1 MAYRYGICNP
11 NEIAMMNKTDTQS
24 NSWLVA
30 MISPDA
36 RRRQTFVGAIAA
48 LSNVFGRGVATYP
61 SGDELTEF
69 VRMGFEVAIVD
80 LDHDT
85 DRAINAIESISRR
98 DSGATVMAYSASN
111 DLALVRRAMKAGA
124 RDFLTGTNITE
135 ALREA
140 FTGIAPRRARQ
151 EKEPGKLFVFA
162 SSKPGVGVTCAATN
176 FALALSKESGARVV
190 IVDMD
195 LHQGDVALGLGLT
208 PSASVADALANH
220 TRLDREFLSGTLL
233 RHSSGLSVLAA
244 PEKNCFSV
252 FSTEEGTAPLI
263 RLLREEF
270 DYIVIDS
277 GSCRGRV
284 QEKLID
290 IADKVYLITELSF
303 PALRNGHRLIA
314 HLDLRSAGQ
323 NLEVVLNRSNS
334 KANVTEDQA
343 RQALRRPIAWRI
355 PNGQA
360 AMRAAWEAGTPLSA
374 EQSTV
379 MKALTQMA
387 KAACGK
393 PAEAEKTNRF
403 LGLFDFKARPA
414 ASVVM

>member
-1 MAYRYGICNP
+1 MQNL
-11 NEIAMMNKTDTQS
+11 TDTQS

-30 MISPDA
+30 MVSPDA
-36 RRRQTFVGAIAA
+36 RRRQAFVGAIAA
-48 LSNVFGRGVATYP
+48 LSNVFGRGIATYP
-61 SGDELTEF
+61 AGDELAEF

-85 DRAINAIESISRR
+85 DRAMDAIESISRR
-98 DSGATVMAYSASN
+98 DPGAIVMAYSANN
-111 DLALVRRAMKAGA
+111 DLTLIRRAMKAGA

-135 ALREA
+135 TLREA
-140 FTGIAPRRARQ
+140 FAGIAPRHARQQ

-176 FALALSKESGARVV
+176 FALALTKESKARVV

-195 LHQGDVALGLGLT
+195 LHQGDVALGLGIT
-208 PSASVADALANH
+208 PAASVADALANH
-220 TRLDREFLSGTLL
+220 TRLDREFLSGILS

-244 PEKNCFSV
+244 PEKNCFSA
-252 FSTEEGTAPLI
+252 FSTEEGTARLI

-270 DYIVIDS
+270 DYVVVDS
-277 GSCRGRV
+277 SSCRGRV
-284 QEKLID
+284 QEKLFD
-290 IADKVYLITELSF
+290 IADKVYLIAELSF
-303 PALRNGHRLIA
+303 PSLRNGHRLIA
-314 HLDLRSAGQ
+314 HFDLRSAGQ

-334 KANVTEDQA
+334 KANVSEDQA
-343 RQALRRPIAWRI
+343 RQALRRPIAWKI

-374 EQSTV
+374 EESVV
-379 MKALTQMA
+379 MKALTEMA

-393 PAEAEKTNRF
+393 AVETKKANGF
-403 LGLFDFKARPA
+403 LSLFGFQTRPA
-414 ASVVM
+414 VTPAM

>member
-1 MAYRYGICNP
+1 M
-11 NEIAMMNKTDTQS
+11 
-24 NSWLVA
+24 V
-30 MISPDA
+30 SPDV
-36 RRRQTFVGAIAA
+36 RRRQTFVAAIAA
-48 LSNVFGRGVATYP
+48 LSNVFGRGIATYP
-61 SGDELTEF
+61 AGDELAEF
-69 VRMGFEVAIVD
+69 IRMGFEVAIVD

-98 DSGATVMAYSASN
+98 DPGATVMAYSANN

-124 RDFLTGTNITE
+124 RDFLTGINITE
-135 ALREA
+135 TLREA
-140 FTGIAPRRARQ
+140 FAGITPRHARQ
-151 EKEPGKLFVFA
+151 EKDPGKLFVFA

-176 FALALSKESGARVV
+176 FALALSKESNARVV
-190 IVDMD
+190 IVDLD
-195 LHQGDVALGLGLT
+195 LHLGDVALGLGLT
-208 PSASVADALANH
+208 PTASVADGLANH
-220 TRLDREFLSGTLL
+220 TRLDREFLSGILS

-252 FSTEEGTAPLI
+252 FSTEEGAARLI

-270 DYIVIDS
+270 DYVVIDS

-284 QEKLID
+284 QEKLFD

-323 NLEVVLNRSNS
+323 NLEVVLNRSNA
-334 KANVTEDQA
+334 KANVTEDQV
-343 RQALRRPIAWRI
+343 RQALRRPIAWKI
-355 PNGQA
+355 PNGEI
-360 AMRAAWEAGTPLSA
+360 AMRAAWEAGKPLSA
-374 EQSTV
+374 EASTV

-393 PAEAEKTNRF
+393 PAEAAKTNR
-403 LGLFDFKARPA
+403 LLSLFGFQTRTA
-414 ASVVM
+414 ATAA

>member
-1 MAYRYGICNP
+1 M
-11 NEIAMMNKTDTQS
+11 
-24 NSWLVA
+24 V
-30 MISPDA
+30 SPDA
-36 RRRQTFVGAIAA
+36 RRRQTFVAAIAA
-48 LSNVFGRGVATYP
+48 LSNVFGRGIATYP

-80 LDHDT
+80 LDYDT
-85 DRAINAIESISRR
+85 DRALDAIESVSRR
-98 DSGATVMAYSASN
+98 DPGAIVMVYSANN
-111 DLALVRRAMKAGA
+111 DLALIRRAMKAGA

-135 ALREA
+135 TLREA
-140 FTGIAPRRARQ
+140 FSGIAPRNLREQ
-151 EKEPGKLFVFA
+151 DKEPGKLFVFA

-176 FALALSKESGARVV
+176 FALALNKESRTRVV

-220 TRLDREFLSGTLL
+220 TRLDREFLSGILS
-233 RHSSGLSVLAA
+233 RHSSGLFVLAA
-244 PEKNCFSV
+244 PEKDCFSA
-252 FSTEEGTAPLI
+252 FSTEEGTARLI

-270 DYIVIDS
+270 DYVVVDS
-277 GSCRGRV
+277 GACRGRV
-284 QEKLID
+284 QEKLFD

-314 HLDLRSAGQ
+314 HLDLRSAGR
-323 NLEVVLNRSNS
+323 NLEVVLNRFNS
-334 KANVTEDQA
+334 KANISEDQA

-360 AMRAAWEAGTPLSA
+360 AMRAAWEAGTPLSS
-374 EQSTV
+374 EESTV

-393 PAEAEKTNRF
+393 PVEAGKSNGF
-403 LGLFDFKARPA
+403 LSLFGCETRPA
-414 ASVVM
+414 ATPAM

>member
-1 MAYRYGICNP
+1 MQNL
-11 NEIAMMNKTDTQS
+11 TDTQS

-30 MISPDA
+30 IVSPDA
-36 RRRQTFVGAIAA
+36 RRRQTFVAAIAA
-48 LSNVFGRGVATYP
+48 LSNVFGRGIATYP
-61 SGDELTEF
+61 AGDELTEF

-85 DRAINAIESISRR
+85 DRAVSAIESISRR
-98 DSGATVMAYSASN
+98 DSGAIVMAYSANN
-111 DLALVRRAMKAGA
+111 DLALIRRAMKAGA
-124 RDFLTGTNITE
+124 RDFLTGTNLTE
-135 ALREA
+135 TLREA
-140 FTGIAPRRARQ
+140 FSGIASRNLREQ
-151 EKEPGKLFVFA
+151 DKEPGKLFVFA

-176 FALALSKESGARVV
+176 FALALTKESKARVV

-195 LHQGDVALGLGLT
+195 LHQGDVALGLGIT
-208 PSASVADALANH
+208 PSSSVADALANH
-220 TRLDREFLSGTLL
+220 TRLDREFLAGILS

-244 PEKNCFSV
+244 PEKNCFSA
-252 FSTEEGTAPLI
+252 FSTEEATARLI

-270 DYIVIDS
+270 DYVVVDS
-277 GSCRGRV
+277 SSCGGRV
-284 QEKLID
+284 QEKLFD

-323 NLEVVLNRSNS
+323 NLEVVLNRCNS
-334 KANVTEDQA
+334 KANVSEDQA

-360 AMRAAWEAGTPLSA
+360 AMRTAWEAGTPLSA
-374 EQSTV
+374 EESTV

-393 PAEAEKTNRF
+393 PVEAAKSNRF
-403 LGLFDFKARPA
+403 LGLFGFQTRPA
-414 ASVVM
+414 ATAAM